1 MNKLLHDLILA
12 PNLLSLVR
20 LIMVPI
26 LISLALN
33 DKANWFLLGLVFSV
47 TTDVL
52 DGYIA
57 RHLNLI
63 TELGARLDRLGDF
76 AIYSSITVCAWI
88 LWPQIVKQEII
99 FIGVIFISFTLP
111 ALIGLIKFKT
121 ITSYHTISVKI
132 AVAFTLISYVI
143 MFAGFSAWP
152 FRIASFLCVYA
163 GLEEIAISLVLK
175 HERVDV
181 LSFKQALKYRT
192 RDRDQDST

>member
-1 MNKLLHDLILA
+1 MKKILHDLILA
-12 PNLLSLVR
+12 PNLLSLIR
-20 LIMVPI
+20 LLMVPI

-33 DKANWFLLGLVFSV
+33 GKANWFLLGLAFSV

-57 RHLNLI
+57 RHFNLI
-63 TELGARLDRLGDF
+63 TELGAHLDSIGDF
-76 AIYSSITVCAWI
+76 AIYSTITVCAWI
-88 LWPQIVKQEII
+88 LWPHIVKREII

-181 LSFKQALKYRT
+181 LSFKQALKYRN
-192 RDRDQDST
+192 RDRYQDKD